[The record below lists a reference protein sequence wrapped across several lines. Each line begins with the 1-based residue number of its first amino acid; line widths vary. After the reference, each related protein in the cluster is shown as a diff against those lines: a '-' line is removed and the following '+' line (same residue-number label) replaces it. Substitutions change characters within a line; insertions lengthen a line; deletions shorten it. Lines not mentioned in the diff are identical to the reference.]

1 MSTLKAVIFDM
12 DGVLL
17 DSEQFICDAA
27 ILMFREQGLE
37 VHPEDFIPFVGSGED
52 RYLGGVAENYE
63 FPFDLERDKARTYEL
78 YNGLVQGNI
87 LPLPGV
93 AEFLKECDQRELRMA
108 LATSA
113 DRVKME
119 INLREIEIPPSAFAV
134 CLTGSDVA
142 NKKPDPEIFQTAATK
157 LGFRPAE
164 CLVIEDAING
174 VRAAK
179 AAGARCLGLTTSFT
193 DEDLQLAGADWSAAN
208 LAEAPPEALD
218 W

>member
-1 MSTLKAVIFDM
+1 MSILKGVIFDM

-37 VHPEDFIPFVGSGED
+37 VHPEDFIPFVGAGED
-52 RYLGGVAENYE
+52 RYLGGVAEKYE
-63 FPFDLERDKARTYEL
+63 FHFELERDKVRAYEI
-78 YNGLVQGNI
+78 YDQLVRGNI
-87 LPLPGV
+87 HPLPGV
-93 AEFLKECDQRELRMA
+93 VDFLQECERRELRMA

-113 DRVKME
+113 DRIKME
-119 INLREIEIPPSAFAV
+119 INLREIDILPSAFAV
-134 CLTGSDVA
+134 CVTGSDVDK
-142 NKKPDPEIFQTAATK
+142 KKPDPEIFQTAAQG
-157 LGFRPAE
+157 LGIAPDA

-179 AAGARCLGLTTSFT
+179 SAGARCLGLTTSFS
-193 DEDLQLAGADWSAAN
+193 DEELDLVGADWSAAT